1 MNTFLLNAQLF
12 LDFPSSTFSF
22 CLFFFLFSPPLL
34 LYLFLFPYFLP
45 FFPPLLKSLTICFEI
60 IFHPRGGGFYNF
72 FKNFFFFTFF
82 LIPFSLFSSFFPSL
96 FESPNFFFWILFPPR
111 GGGDLELYTTLYFM
125 YCVYQYRQ
133 DIFVLATFFI
143 ATVGIYID
151 TFKEDEGNNFSSNLR
166 SLNNLMIWKQVN
178 LFRIL
183 GREGFGSD
191 CQQPLRL
198 VLNHLLLIL
207 NLNLD

>member
-22 CLFFFLFSPPLL
+22 YLFFFLFPPPLL

-60 IFHPRGGGFYNF
+60 ILH
-72 FKNFFFFTFF
+72 
-82 LIPFSLFSSFFPSL
+82 
-96 FESPNFFFWILFPPR
+96 PR

-143 ATVGIYID
+143 ATVGIDID

-198 VLNHLLLIL
+198 VSNHLLLV
-207 NLNLD
+207 LNLD